1 MFTRN
6 PLVIFVTPK
15 LLSAGNFCSS
25 VFARLLL
32 IGALLTGLFGLSG
45 CESDGGSSSKAS
57 AATSIGPSPN
67 ILRVGVSA
75 DMPPFVYKQNGQ
87 LTGLEI
93 DMARM
98 MARDM
103 NKEVRFIE
111 LDWEDL
117 MPALQNN
124 KIDILMAGMNYTP
137 QRNAIISM
145 TTPYMNS
152 GQMALVMRKNTQ
164 KYGLPGLIGNMKG
177 KVGAESGTTGEFLVQ
192 SSFPNATLITYD
204 SAEEGAQAVADGEIE
219 VLIHD
224 APTIYWLAGTYQNR
238 GVTPARPVLSVD
250 QMVWGVNRDNP
261 ELLQEVN
268 NLVATWAS
276 NGELNRVVGR
286 WVGM

>member
-1 MFTRN
+1 M
-6 PLVIFVTPK
+6 IFVTPK
-15 LLSAGNFCSS
+15 LLSAGNFGSS

-32 IGALLTGLFGLSG
+32 IGALLVGLFGLSG
-45 CESDGGSSSKAS
+45 CESSGGSSSKS
-57 AATSIGPSPN
+57 SPATSIGPSPN

-93 DMARM
+93 DIARM

-137 QRNAIISM
+137 QRNAIIAM

-177 KVGAESGTTGEFLVQ
+177 KVGAEAGTTGEFLVQ